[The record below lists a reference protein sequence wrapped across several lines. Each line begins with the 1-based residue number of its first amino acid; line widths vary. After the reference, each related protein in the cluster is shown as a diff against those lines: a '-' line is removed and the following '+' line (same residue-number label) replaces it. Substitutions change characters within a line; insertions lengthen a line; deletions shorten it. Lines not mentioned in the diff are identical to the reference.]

1 MHDRLTS
8 FQDPGDY
15 DLPFPGRM
23 RGAGGGAPR
32 CLSSALGN
40 IQRKISHAAHEI
52 ILSGDLGSFAA
63 TTVEPLCGKHGGFFP
78 SLCESICPDH
88 LERT

>member
-52 ILSGDLGSFAA
+52 ILSGDLGSF
-63 TTVEPLCGKHGGFFP
+63 CGHNSRAFMREAWRIFSF
-78 SLCESICPDH
+78 SL
-88 LERT
+88 